1 MGNREFADQTM
12 YVQKEL
18 SMTNKR
24 LKVAIVILVSACFA
38 GSIFSAGCAMDR
50 KPSGVSSADV
60 LVMDLSRNP
69 EYQQLLT
76 GKPQT
81 CGMRSGRVYLQP
93 GESIGQ
99 HSTKAHEEL
108 IVFLSG
114 KGTALI
120 GDPPR
125 QVEIGQG
132 KVAYVPP
139 HTTHNMKNTGT
150 EPFVYIYCVAPV
162 RD

>member
-1 MGNREFADQTM
+1 MKDERVKGTI
-12 YVQKEL
+12 
-18 SMTNKR
+18 T
-24 LKVAIVILVSACFA
+24 ILVSACFA
-38 GSIFSAGCAMDR
+38 GSVLMAGCANHLRTDR
-50 KPSGVSSADV
+50 ALGTSSEGAF
-60 LVMDLSRNP
+60 VMDLSKNP
-69 EYQQLLT
+69 EYQQLLA

-81 CGMRSGRVYLQP
+81 HGMRSGRVYLQP
-93 GESIGQ
+93 GEAIGQ

-125 QVEIGQG
+125 RIEIGQG

-139 HTTHNMKNTGT
+139 YTTHNMTNTGT
-150 EPFVYIYCVAPV
+150 EPLIYIYCVAPV
-162 RD
+162 GSDL